1 MFGKKLPAAVLWDMD
16 GTLVDSEPYWLLSEK
31 NLAAEHSKE
40 WTEQDG
46 LDLVGM
52 SLYDSSKIIKSKL
65 ASEMHPDE
73 IMHNLTDS
81 VVSHLQREIPW
92 RPGALELL
100 SELKKKGVKT
110 ALVTMSLR
118 RMALAVA
125 DSVGFEAF
133 DVVVAGD
140 DVRNGK
146 PHPEP
151 YLKAAELLGVEPQ
164 DCIAFED
171 SITGLRSAETAGTIA
186 VGVEN
191 IVPIPPAEGRIVW
204 RTLAGVKVS
213 DLRRLFK

>member
-31 NLAAEHSKE
+31 NLAAEHSKD

-65 ASEMHPDE
+65 DSELHPDE

-151 YLKAAELLGVEPQ
+151 YLKAAELLGVKPQ

-171 SITGLRSAETAGTIA
+171 SITGLRSAEAAGTRA

>member
-31 NLAAEHSKE
+31 NLAAEHSKD

-65 ASEMHPDE
+65 DSELHPDE

-171 SITGLRSAETAGTIA
+171 SITGLRSAEAAGTRA

>member
-1 MFGKKLPAAVLWDMD
+1 MD

-31 NLAAEHSKE
+31 NLAAEHSKD

-52 SLYDSSKIIKSKL
+52 SLYDSSKIIKAKL
-65 ASEMHPDE
+65 ASELHPDE

-81 VVSHLQREIPW
+81 VVGHLQREIPW

-100 SELKKKGVKT
+100 TELKKKGVKT

-151 YLKAAELLGVEPQ
+151 YLKAAELLGVEPR

-171 SITGLRSAETAGTIA
+171 SITGLRSAEAAGTRA

-191 IVPIPPAEGRIVW
+191 IVPIPLAEGRIVW
-204 RTLAGVKVS
+204 PTLAGVKVS
-213 DLRRLFK
+213 DLRKLFK

>member
-31 NLAAEHSKE
+31 NLAAEHSMD

-65 ASEMHPDE
+65 ASELHPDE

-100 SELKKKGVKT
+100 TELKKKGVKT

-171 SITGLRSAETAGTIA
+171 SITGLRSAEAAGTRA

>member
-31 NLAAEHSKE
+31 NLAAEHSKD

-65 ASEMHPDE
+65 ASELHPDE

-125 DSVGFEAF
+125 DSVGFKAF

-151 YLKAAELLGVEPQ
+151 YLKAAELLGVDPR

-171 SITGLRSAETAGTIA
+171 SITGLRSAEAAGTRA

-204 RTLAGVKVS
+204 PTLAGVKVS